1 MMADQRGADDL
12 FVAAAAA
19 ATAPAAAA
27 VTVVGAAATIWA
39 TKLISNAAATA
50 IDADGRADADV

>member
-1 MMADQRGADDL
+1 MAGRRGADDL

-19 ATAPAAAA
+19 AAAAA